1 MADAR
6 CSSVRESIRV
16 LPNCSRSSL
25 DVRALALDDGF
36 NTLDSGFGDLLLDD
50 ADRVAG
56 EGCGAEEDEDDD
68 DEDEEEPERTK
79 GGAAAAWRV
88 RKTGTGR

>member
-1 MADAR
+1 M
-6 CSSVRESIRV
+6 
-16 LPNCSRSSL
+16 
-25 DVRALALDDGF
+25 DDGF

-68 DEDEEEPERTK
+68 DEEEPKRTK
-79 GGAAAAWRV
+79 GGAAAAWRG